1 MVNAEETNYEARL
14 TGLAE
19 ESVSD
24 STKRRL
30 GSHSSSLTSLT
41 SLGSLRR
48 KYLQACC
55 QPSYRLRW
63 LHSKGAIL
71 VLIWNFLA
79 ISIYHYLQGY
89 ASQNELLARLP
100 FIRNHS
106 YVVISVIKLFYPIAG
121 WLTDVYFSR
130 YKVMRTSLWM
140 MWIGIVLSVGG
151 LLLHEV
157 NSTAN
162 AVFGYG
168 IFPVLYVLMLVGLGI
183 FQANVIQFGVD
194 QLLDASA
201 SEITAFVNW
210 YVWTVFSSGIVLTFA
225 LGCLEDTYSL
235 TKSLF
240 VAISVSLAL
249 CTEFFFK
256 NRLVAEPANIQN
268 PLNLIAKVLKFR
280 YKHKHPKQRSAFT
293 YWEDKLP
300 MRIDLAKQKYGGP
313 HTNEEV
319 EDVKTFI
326 RMLATIL
333 TASVFLT
340 VNIADS
346 GLQSQSILQ
355 YSAPNASKTTA
366 CYNIKSV
373 SYLDHYVI
381 VLLVPLY
388 ELVVLPIFSRCIPNV
403 GIFHKFGIGVVL
415 TFANVL
421 SVLTLDVLGRHFTN
435 NATDIT
441 CPFLAKESS
450 PVLDIDYRW
459 LVVPGII
466 RGISVLF
473 LFVAVIE
480 FVCAQS
486 PYNMRGILIGLIY
499 GILGLFTILDFLVL
513 LPFVFYHHGK
523 GYSHCGFWYYL
534 VVAIVVVVTLIIFC
548 VVAKWYKK
556 RERDETLNDQVF
568 VETYY
573 ERYGGGNDPD

>member
-1 MVNAEETNYEARL
+1 MINAEETNYEAQL
-14 TGLAE
+14 TGLAGG
-19 ESVSD
+19 SVSG
-24 STKRRL
+24 STKPGPRAR
-30 GSHSSSLTSLT
+30 SASLTSLT
-41 SLGSLRR
+41 SLGSLRE

-63 LHSKGAIL
+63 LHSKGAIVVL
-71 VLIWNFLA
+71 VWNFLA

-89 ASQNELLARLP
+89 ASQNELLAKLP
-100 FIRNHS
+100 FIQNHS
-106 YVVISVIKLFYPIAG
+106 YVIISIIKLFYPIAG
-121 WLTDVYFSR
+121 WLTDVYLSR
-130 YKVMRTSLWM
+130 YKVMRTSLWI

-168 IFPVLYVLMLVGLGI
+168 IFPVVYVLMLVGVGI

-225 LGCLEDTYSL
+225 LGCLEDTYTL
-235 TKSLF
+235 TKPLF
-240 VAISVSLAL
+240 VALCVSLAL

-256 NRLVAEPANIQN
+256 NRLVVEPVNIQN
-268 PLNLIAKVLKFR
+268 PLKLIVKVLKFR
-280 YKHKHPKQRSAFT
+280 FKHKHPMQRSAFT
-293 YWEDKLP
+293 YWEDELP
-300 MRIDLAKQKYGGP
+300 ARIDLAKQKYGGP

-326 RMLATIL
+326 GMLATIL
-333 TASVFLT
+333 TSSVFLT
-340 VNIADS
+340 INIADS

-355 YSAPNASKTTA
+355 YSAPNASEITT

-373 SYLDHYVI
+373 AYLDHYII
-381 VLLVPLY
+381 VLLVPVY
-388 ELVVLPIFSRCIPNV
+388 ELVVLPIFGRCIPNV
-403 GIFHKFGIGVVL
+403 GIFYKFGIGIALAFV
-415 TFANVL
+415 NVL
-421 SVLTLDVLGRHFTN
+421 SLLTLDILGRHFTN
-435 NATDIT
+435 ATDIP
-441 CPFLAKESS
+441 CPFLAKESA
-450 PVLDIDYRW
+450 PLLDIDYRW
-459 LVVPGII
+459 LVFPGIV
-466 RGISVLF
+466 RGVSSLF

-486 PYNMRGILIGLIY
+486 PYNMRGILIGLLY
-499 GILGLFTILDFLVL
+499 GVLGLFTIFDFLIL
-513 LPFVFYHHGK
+513 MPFLFHHHEEGK
-523 GYSHCGFWYYL
+523 SMCGFWYYL
-534 VVAIVVVVTLIIFC
+534 VIMLVVVVALTVFC

-573 ERYGGGNDPD
+573 ARYSGGNDPD